1 MKLQKMKLQAYLH
14 YENVVDVIDYDKWFN
29 ECKLQDTFMS
39 WFLVTELHIWMLMVR
54 SMEEG
59 ELGRSLRNDIVE
71 AFWNDVSMR
80 SSKLNVS
87 MTAYIYLSIFIDYVF
102 LFFAGD

>member
-1 MKLQKMKLQAYLH
+1 MKLQAYLH
-14 YENVVDVIDYDKWFN
+14 YENVVDVLDYDKWFN

-54 SMEEG
+54 CMAEG

-80 SSKLNVS
+80 CSKLGVC
-87 MTAYIYLSIFIDYVF
+87 
-102 LFFAGD
+102 